1 MRVLELSLRNYRVFE
16 QIDIELPARVIGIFG
31 PNGAGKSSLV
41 EAIQYALYGTTRT
54 SKDMIRT
61 HGVLTDGEVRLVF
74 EHGGTQYEVRRTI
87 KGKNHTAE
95 AELLAGDLQLAVG
108 VREVT
113 AEVARILH
121 MDHQVF
127 RSSVFAEQKQ
137 LDAFSEIRKGE
148 RKTMVL
154 RLLGI
159 KPVEDAITAARRES
173 RERTKDAE
181 RLGQALPDMTEQEG
195 KVAAAKELL
204 DKAAERAGEA
214 ATDLERA
221 TEAFGTADEA
231 FTAAEETRRR
241 VEQLAAVRAQ
251 AEEAAAGA
259 SKRHDDL
266 AARIEQLTEHLAA
279 LPSLEAE
286 FAGLSGARDLLDTAK
301 RFADA
306 AAALREAEQELEA
319 LPAADPETALA
330 ELEAATKD
338 LKAAEKSASKAE
350 HVLDTART
358 RLTDAEEALATAG
371 ELDATEPCPTCG
383 QPLGDAFADVVAHRK
398 KEVAALKKEAA
409 AAQKSSNEADAAL
422 TVAEKRHTAAE
433 KDGAAA
439 QRVIN
444 QRDVLDKKA
453 AEQRA
458 RVEKL
463 GAPFDGALPDLDE
476 LAARA
481 RRAEDLDRQVTQ
493 LTTERKH
500 LDQSQKDLAAAAA
513 ERDQAAKGVAD
524 LDQQLAKLAFDPKA
538 HAKLKTARDEAKV
551 DLDRAQRDEREAA
564 DALKDAEKEVAAAE
578 AGLAQVRAMA
588 AEIEKA
594 RDEARY
600 VDRVSMLLGG
610 FRDHLVARIG
620 PELSAEAEALFR
632 ELTGHEYE
640 DLRISEEDLSIQ
652 IADGGTYHPI
662 ERFSGSETD
671 LANLALRV
679 AISIHLS
686 RMSGADIGMMVL
698 DEVLAS
704 LDVERKDLMV
714 QAMGRLSERFH
725 QLFVITHAEQVKDAF
740 PASIEV
746 RKVGRRRSE
755 AVLV

>member
-1 MRVLELSLRNYRVFE
+1 VRVLELSLRNYRVFE

-286 FAGLSGARDLLDTAK
+286 FTGLSGARDLLDTAK

-358 RLTDAEEALATAG
+358 RLTDAEKALATAG

-588 AEIEKA
+588 AEIEKV

>member
-286 FAGLSGARDLLDTAK
+286 FTGLSGARDLLDTAK

-588 AEIEKA
+588 AEIEKV